1 MKRVVVTGMGAV
13 SAFGAGSETLWQ
25 ALLTGENGIKPVQ
38 QFPLKGDIVAI
49 AASMPELSQEIAA
62 NQKLANT
69 ETEDPAIRK
78 FFLAVEEAVNQS
90 GINFDDPVYQESAC
104 MIADRPYSPTLDVDT
119 YIKDYA
125 LACPDGNTD
134 LDRWLAQLRR
144 SPEMYQR
151 ADLDDVD
158 SINHFAA
165 RYYNLTGPSLSIG
178 TACASGNNAI
188 GEAFEKIRRGRL
200 TSAIVGGA
208 YDFDVNTMIG
218 FTRIGAL
225 TTNPDPDSACSP
237 FDAKRSGFVMGSGCG
252 VLILEELE
260 SAQRRGAKI
269 LAEVTGYGSFTDGYR
284 ATDPDPEGRAAYRTL
299 VGALETAGL
308 NPEQISYINA
318 HGTSTKMNDKTETT
332 AIKKVFCEH
341 AYEIPV
347 SSTKSMIGHGIMAAG
362 TLEAVAC
369 INAIRDNMIHGTRN
383 YQNVD
388 SELDLDYVGEGAR
401 AMQVDH
407 VMSNNFGFGGQNATV
422 IFSRFGDSND
432 A

>member
-1 MKRVVVTGMGAV
+1 MA
-13 SAFGAGSETLWQ
+13 S
-25 ALLTGENGIKPVQ
+25 LLAGENGIKLVE

-49 AASMPELSQEIAA
+49 AASMPELSQEIAE
-62 NQKLANT
+62 NQKLAST
-69 ETEDPAIRK
+69 DTEDPAIRK

-90 GINFDDPVYQESAC
+90 GINFDDPEYQESAC

-144 SPEMYQR
+144 SPEMYKR

-252 VLILEELE
+252 VFD
-260 SAQRRGAKI
+260 SRGA
-269 LAEVTGYGSFTDGYR
+269 
-284 ATDPDPEGRAAYRTL
+284 
-299 VGALETAGL
+299 
-308 NPEQISYINA
+308 
-318 HGTSTKMNDKTETT
+318 
-332 AIKKVFCEH
+332 
-341 AYEIPV
+341 
-347 SSTKSMIGHGIMAAG
+347 
-362 TLEAVAC
+362 
-369 INAIRDNMIHGTRN
+369 
-383 YQNVD
+383 
-388 SELDLDYVGEGAR
+388 
-401 AMQVDH
+401 
-407 VMSNNFGFGGQNATV
+407 
-422 IFSRFGDSND
+422 
-432 A
+432 

>member
-13 SAFGAGSETLWQ
+13 SAFGSGSETLWQ
-25 ALLTGENGIKPVQ
+25 ALLAGENGIKSVQ

-62 NQKLANT
+62 NKKLANT
-69 ETEDPAIRK
+69 DTEDPAIRK

-134 LDRWLAQLRR
+134 LDRWLAQLKR
-144 SPEMYQR
+144 SPEMYKR
-151 ADLDDVD
+151 AALDDVD

-284 ATDPDPEGRAAYRTL
+284 ATDPDPEGRAAIEHWL
-299 VGALETAGL
+299 V
-308 NPEQISYINA
+308 PSRQ
-318 HGTSTKMNDKTETT
+318 
-332 AIKKVFCEH
+332 
-341 AYEIPV
+341 
-347 SSTKSMIGHGIMAAG
+347 
-362 TLEAVAC
+362 
-369 INAIRDNMIHGTRN
+369 
-383 YQNVD
+383 
-388 SELDLDYVGEGAR
+388 
-401 AMQVDH
+401 QV
-407 VMSNNFGFGGQNATV
+407 
-422 IFSRFGDSND
+422 
-432 A
+432 